1 MPTSIQKGGQK
12 GTFLGL
18 FLDGVISLKTCSRL
32 HGSSILEDRPD
43 PQSTKKGVFF
53 VVSAKGMLTAFF
65 EIFGHFGV
73 PAGAQKSLKTVF
85 LGFWGASVKVDN
97 FLAQQV
103 KPRDLNGGEEGP
115 P

>member
-1 MPTSIQKGGQK
+1 MPKSIQKGGQK
-12 GTFLGL
+12 GTFLEL

-53 VVSAKGMLTAFF
+53 CCLSQGHAGTAFF

-97 FLAQQV
+97 FWPKKGLRAA
-103 KPRDLNGGEEGP
+103 
-115 P
+115 